1 MGTGEE
7 MSHNLTVAIFV
18 LMGLAAAALEYR
30 GRRQDSRIPTLSEVF
45 TAVMSTPIGRAST
58 FAGWVW
64 AGYHFFA
71 R

>member
-1 MGTGEE
+1 
-7 MSHNLTVAIFV
+7 MSHDLTISAFV
-18 LMGLAAAALEYR
+18 LIALTAICLESVA
-30 GRRQDSRIPTLSEVF
+30 RRQPGSRIPTISQVF
-45 TAVMSTPIGRAST
+45 TTVMSTPMGRAST

>member
-1 MGTGEE
+1 
-7 MSHNLTVAIFV
+7 MSRDLTLAAFV
-18 LMGLAAAALEYR
+18 LMGLTAVGLESAA
-30 GRRQDSRIPTLSEVF
+30 RRPGSRIPTLAEVF
-45 TAVMSTPIGRAST
+45 TTVMSTPMGRAST